1 MILALVLFWGVML
14 ITMIVATLISVIRH
28 KKPAQGSQ
36 NHWQP
41 ARAYAWDATR

>member
-28 KKPAQGSQ
+28 KKPAQESK